1 MKLGI
6 NAGVVLLGSL
16 LTFQLMAQSDTI
28 EKSFSLEEAQ
38 KFAVDNYYQSKNA
51 SLDIKSAKWKV
62 WETTA
67 IGLPQVSV
75 SASYQHIPGDIP
87 AIDFGSE
94 LAVIFEPLAEA
105 GILDPN
111 AIPAGEPSA
120 IAVRNSLTYT
130 ATVSQLIFSGEYIV
144 GLQASKAYQGMSAEA
159 SERTNLEIKASVAE
173 GYYSLLILK
182 DNREAV
188 VKTLKNLQDNLVRMQ
203 KMYKQG
209 FIEDTEVDQI
219 DLVVKTTGN
228 ELASMDRQI
237 EFLENMFKYQIGL
250 EPQTKVTLTEAID
263 DLIARNLVNDSNYVF
278 NLDKNIDYRMLS
290 TQERLME
297 LSMRREQSKYLPSV
311 AGFYQYQDKTE
322 KADFDFTINHIVG
335 VSVEVPIVTSGSRIA
350 KVSQARI
357 EYEKALNQKEQEANR
372 LVTAARQ
379 ASYDY
384 HTAVEKYTN
393 ALDNLHLSAR
403 VYEKTN
409 LKHQQGVVSS
419 LELTLINNQY
429 LQAQM
434 GYSMAV
440 QELLTA
446 KTKLD
451 KAFNLL

>member
-1 MKLGI
+1 MYPNLLRYVITSYSIHYTKLY
-6 NAGVVLLGSL
+6 
-16 LTFQLMAQSDTI
+16 
-28 EKSFSLEEAQ
+28 E
-38 KFAVDNYYQSKNA
+38 
-51 SLDIKSAKWKV
+51 
-62 WETTA
+62 
-67 IGLPQVSV
+67 
-75 SASYQHIPGDIP
+75 
-87 AIDFGSE
+87 
-94 LAVIFEPLAEA
+94 
-105 GILDPN
+105 
-111 AIPAGEPSA
+111 
-120 IAVRNSLTYT
+120 
-130 ATVSQLIFSGEYIV
+130 
-144 GLQASKAYQGMSAEA
+144 
-159 SERTNLEIKASVAE
+159 
-173 GYYSLLILK
+173 
-182 DNREAV
+182 
-188 VKTLKNLQDNLVRMQ
+188 
-203 KMYKQG
+203 
-209 FIEDTEVDQI
+209 
-219 DLVVKTTGN
+219 
-228 ELASMDRQI
+228 
-237 EFLENMFKYQIGL
+237 
-250 EPQTKVTLTEAID
+250 
-263 DLIARNLVNDSNYVF
+263 
-278 NLDKNIDYRMLS
+278 
-290 TQERLME
+290 
-297 LSMRREQSKYLPSV
+297 PSV